1 VTNDVLR
8 TNGVRVHYDGGV
20 PEDVPDLPWRRPRR
34 PAFRRALSRDVIV
47 EAAMDVLRKDGVDGV
62 SMRRVATELSTGPAS
77 LYAHVANK
85 EELIELLYDEVAGEV
100 PLPEPDP
107 ARWRE
112 QLTQLWTDS
121 RATLL
126 RHRDIARA
134 SLGSV
139 PLGPNALT
147 VSEVT
152 VTLLRMGGVPDQA
165 VAWAVDV
172 VGLFVTASAVE
183 GAMEARRREGRDPM
197 PQDEVDVAD
206 LFARL
211 PADRFP
217 TFVSLVPYLAVG
229 SDEERFRFG
238 LELLV
243 GGLVALADRPG

>member
-1 VTNDVLR
+1 M
-8 TNGVRVHYDGGV
+8 
-20 PEDVPDLPWRRPRR
+20 PDLPWRSSRTSP
-34 PAFRRALSRDVIV
+34 FRRSLSREVIV

-77 LYAHVANK
+77 LYAHVAHK
-85 EELIELLYDEVAGEV
+85 EELIELLYDEVAGDI

-107 ARWRE
+107 ERWRE
-112 QLTQLWTDS
+112 QVTQLWVDS

-126 RHRDIARA
+126 RHRDIART
-134 SLGSV
+134 SLGSI
-139 PLGPNALT
+139 PLGPNALA
-147 VSEVT
+147 VAEVT
-152 VTLLRMGGVPDQA
+152 VTLLRMGGVPEQA

-183 GAMEARRREGRDPM
+183 GSMEARRREGRDPTA
-197 PQDEVDVAD
+197 PDEMDLRELVAG
-206 LFARL
+206 L

-217 TFVSLVPYLAVG
+217 NVVSLLPLLAVG